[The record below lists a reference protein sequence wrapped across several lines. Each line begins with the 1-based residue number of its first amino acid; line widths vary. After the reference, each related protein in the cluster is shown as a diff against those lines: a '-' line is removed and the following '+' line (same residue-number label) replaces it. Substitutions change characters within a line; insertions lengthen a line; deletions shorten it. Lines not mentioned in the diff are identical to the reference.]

1 MKLQRPGLQV
11 EEESEKNQPSS
22 SSQLKLPKK
31 LPTIENVMKR
41 LSAVLSA
48 LEQLCSEKAE
58 KYTRQAQG
66 ESLGF
71 ANEPQGSFLFFGSC

>member
-1 MKLQRPGLQV
+1 MKLQRLGLQV

-22 SSQLKLPKK
+22 SSQLKLPKE
-31 LPTIENVMKR
+31 LPTIGNVMKR
-41 LSAVLSA
+41 LSAALSA
-48 LEQLCSEKAE
+48 LEQPCSEKA